1 MQGRFS
7 PLVPKGNLPV
17 TAKNASDIVSALRTI
32 LQARAEGK
40 MTTEEFERRQ
50 AEVHAII
57 LSAAPTETNVEPV
70 VTAAHPPR
78 APSDGQGNPARLWI
92 LLPVAAVTIAAAGLY
107 FWLDKSRSAPAK
119 PAENLQASDTGARKV
134 DSAQVDQQLAA
145 LAAEVAKNPMN
156 GEAWASLARSYAHN
170 GQHTQAADAFAKA
183 AAILPPD
190 AALLGDWADSFVVA
204 HNRQWDDTSRGLI
217 KRALAADPKHLKS
230 LSLAATDA
238 FDNADYA
245 GAIAY
250 WKRMKFAATNDAA
263 VNKYADDNIAEAT
276 AAMSGKNV
284 TSTSPAGAE
293 PVSGAKTGS
302 GAIAGTI
309 AISEK
314 LRGRISPTDTIF
326 VLAKNSEGQ
335 GPPLAAKR
343 YTVADLPV
351 EFRLDDDASMIPGQG
366 LSRVIEAV
374 VIARVSKSGNPVA
387 QPGDLE
393 SAPQRVKVG
402 AHDLKVEI
410 NSVR

>member
-1 MQGRFS
+1 VAVKKT
-7 PLVPKGNLPV
+7 P
-17 TAKNASDIVSALRTI
+17 DIVNALRTI

-40 MTTEEFERRQ
+40 ITIEEFERRQ
-50 AEVHAII
+50 AEIHAII
-57 LSAAPTETNVEPV
+57 LSAPPTEANVEPV
-70 VTAAHPPR
+70 ITASRLPL
-78 APSDGQGNPARLWI
+78 APAGSTGKSAKWWI
-92 LLPVAAVTIAAAGLY
+92 LLPVVAVTIAAFGMY
-107 FWLDKSRSAPAK
+107 FWLDKSRSAPMTSTD
-119 PAENLQASDTGARKV
+119 NLQASDTGAQKV
-134 DSAQVDQQLAA
+134 DSALAEQQLAA

-156 GEAWASLARSYAHN
+156 GEAWANLARAHSQK
-170 GQHTQAADAFAKA
+170 GQHAQAADAYAKA
-183 AAILPPD
+183 AAILPAD
-190 AALLGDWADSFVVA
+190 AALLGDWADSYVVA

-250 WKRMKFAATNDAA
+250 WKRMKLAATNDAS
-263 VNKYADDNIAEAT
+263 VNKYADDNITEAT
-276 AAMSGKNV
+276 AVMSGKAV
-284 TSTSPAGAE
+284 TSTLPAGAE
-293 PVSGAKTGS
+293 PINVAKAGA
-302 GAIAGTI
+302 GAIAGTV
-309 AISEK
+309 AIGEK
-314 LRGRISPTDTIF
+314 LRGKVSPGDTVF
-326 VLAKNSEGQ
+326 VLAKTTEGQ

-343 YTVADLPV
+343 YTVADLPI

-393 SAPQRVKVG
+393 STPQHVKVG